1 VLLESSFEHMAAAA
15 PINNRE
21 ESLGIREASL
31 PARASARCDDAR
43 HQAELVLAGG
53 QTDAVFNARLS
64 QLFSVGADRDWWCVV

>member
-1 VLLESSFEHMAAAA
+1 MAAAA

-21 ESLGIREASL
+21 ESLGIRESSL

-53 QTDAVFNARLS
+53 QTDAVFNARLYS
-64 QLFSVGADRDWWCVV
+64 IFSLLVRIEIGGVWCD